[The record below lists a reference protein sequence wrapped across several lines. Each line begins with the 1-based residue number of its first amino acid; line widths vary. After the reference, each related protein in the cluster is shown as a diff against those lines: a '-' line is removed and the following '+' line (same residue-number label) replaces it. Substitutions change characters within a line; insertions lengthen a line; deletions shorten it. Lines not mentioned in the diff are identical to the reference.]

1 MTTEKRYIVEEE
13 FEYEGYKC
21 VVTLQRRGHRCG
33 YVGIPTEHPAFGLDY
48 TSDILSEIW
57 IHGGLTF
64 ANGGN
69 GYPVEGNYW
78 WLGFDCA
85 HFHDRADIH
94 AVLDNFE
101 LTDDEIEMLWE
112 VDRWH
117 DREGDICTKGYV
129 KEECMC
135 LASQLKLIEKTAF
148 YAEQL

>member
-13 FEYEGYKC
+13 FEYDGYKC

-33 YVGIPTEHPAFGLDY
+33 YVGVPPEHPAFGLDY

-69 GYPVEGNYW
+69 CYPVDGNYW

-85 HFHDRADIH
+85 HYRDRTDIE

-101 LTDDEIEMLWE
+101 LEDFEIDLLRERNE
-112 VDRWH
+112 WH
-117 DREGDICTKGYV
+117 DPEGEIRTKEYV
-129 KEECMC
+129 KEECMG